1 MKKLINLAAI
11 LCVAVLLFSI
21 AGCNDQSSA
30 SSGSDTPDEVVQV
43 EDVVITVSGEQ
54 MTLTDTTTLADY
66 MLSLKSSGLIDYEI
80 KDGMVTSINGTANKN
95 SSYWMLYTSDADN
108 ANTAWGTVDYDGNTY
123 GSAILGAESLVV
135 KEGCLYIWSYTTYS
149 Y

>member
-11 LCVAVLLFSI
+11 LCVAVLLFSV
-21 AGCNDQSSA
+21 AGCSDQSST
-30 SSGSDTPDEVVQV
+30 SSGSDTPNEVVQV

-66 MLSLKSSGLIDYEI
+66 MLSLKNSGLIEYEI
-80 KDGMVTSINGTANKN
+80 KDGMVTSINGTANEN
-95 SSYWMLYTSDADN
+95 SSYWLLYTSDADN
-108 ANTAWGTVDYDGNTY
+108 ANTAWGTVDYEGNTY

-135 KEGCLYIWSYTTYS
+135 KEGYLYIWSYTTL
-149 Y
+149 